1 MNLLLHFHAIKCS
14 NLINPTMMFEK
25 KFVNLF
31 TIIAFSGILCS
42 CHSGVP
48 EKNTI
53 NRQAASLRVEGV
65 IVNPTVLDQTITIS
79 GTLKPFEETTLMPE
93 VPGRVVG
100 INLSEG
106 GFAKKGTLL
115 VKLFDGDLQAQLKK
129 SQAQLQL
136 EQQTENRQ
144 SELMKVN
151 GISQLDLDQTIL
163 QINSIKADIEVLNV
177 QINKTEVRAPF
188 DGTIGLRNI
197 SIGAQVTTATALATI
212 RDVRHLKLDF
222 SVPEKYSSIIKP
234 GFKVKFTVQG
244 NDNKYNATVMATE
257 QGIESDTR
265 NLNGRAIVE
274 GTNSSL
280 IPGEF
285 ANVDLR
291 LGENKDALMVPTE
304 AVIPQ
309 ARSKQLIIAKQG
321 KASFVTVTTGI
332 RNSSSV
338 QVLSGI
344 NPGDTVVTT
353 GILFLK
359 PNAVLKFSKVKR
371 DSI

>member
-1 MNLLLHFHAIKCS
+1 MTHFM
-14 NLINPTMMFEK
+14 LK
-25 KFVNLF
+25 KRILNLF
-31 TIIAFSGILCS
+31 IIIAFSGILSS
-42 CHSGVP
+42 CHSGAP
-48 EKNTI
+48 DQITI
-53 NRQAASLRVEGV
+53 NRQAVSLRVEGV
-65 IVNPTVLDQTITIS
+65 IVNPTILDQTITFS
-79 GTLKPFEETTLMPE
+79 GTLKPFEETVLMPE
-93 VPGRVVG
+93 VAGRVVD

-129 SQAQLQL
+129 SQAQLHL
-136 EQQTENRQ
+136 EEQTENRQ

-151 GISQLDLDQTIL
+151 GISQLDLDQTVL

-197 SIGAQVTTATALATI
+197 SIGAQVTPATALATI

-222 SVPEKYSSIIKP
+222 SVPEKYSSTLKP
-234 GFKVKFTVQG
+234 GLKVKFTVLG
-244 NDNKYNATVMATE
+244 NDNKYDAKVMATE

-265 NLNGRAIVE
+265 NLNGRAVVE
-274 GTNSSL
+274 GSIASL
-280 IPGEF
+280 IPGES
-285 ANVDLR
+285 VHVELQ
-291 LGENKDALMVPTE
+291 LSENKGSLMVPTE

-309 ARSKQLIIAKQG
+309 ARTKQLIVAKQG
-321 KASFVTVTTGI
+321 RANFVTVTTGI

-338 QVLSGI
+338 QVLNGI

-359 PNAVLKFSKVKR
+359 PNAVLKFSKIKTNPL
-371 DSI
+371 

>member
-1 MNLLLHFHAIKCS
+1 MIHFM
-14 NLINPTMMFEK
+14 LK
-25 KFVNLF
+25 KRILNLF
-31 TIIAFSGILCS
+31 IIIAFSGVLSS
-42 CHSGVP
+42 CHSGAPDQITV
-48 EKNTI
+48 
-53 NRQAASLRVEGV
+53 NRQAVNLKVEGV
-65 IVNPTVLDQTITIS
+65 IVSPSVLDQTIIIS
-79 GTLKPFEETTLMPE
+79 GTLKPFEETVLMPE
-93 VPGRVVG
+93 VPGRVVD
-100 INLSEG
+100 INLTEG
-106 GFAKKGTLL
+106 GFTKKGTLL

-163 QINSIKADIEVLNV
+163 QINSIKADIEVLKV

-222 SVPEKYSSIIKP
+222 SVPGKYSSTIKP
-234 GFKVKFTVQG
+234 GFKVQFSVRGDDK
-244 NDNKYNATVMATE
+244 KYDATVMATE

-265 NLNGRAIVE
+265 NLNLRAIVQSDV
-274 GTNSSL
+274 SSL
-280 IPGEF
+280 TPGEF
-285 ANVDLR
+285 ADVELR
-291 LGENKDALMVPTE
+291 LSENKSALMVPTE

-309 ARSKQLIIAKQG
+309 ARTKQLIVAKKG
-321 KASFVTVTTGI
+321 RASFVTIMTGI
-332 RNSSSV
+332 RNASSV
-338 QVLSGI
+338 QILSGI

-359 PNAVLKFSKVKR
+359 PNAVLNFSKVK
-371 DSI
+371 SNPL

>member
-1 MNLLLHFHAIKCS
+1 VSDNKTA
-14 NLINPTMMFEK
+14 
-25 KFVNLF
+25 
-31 TIIAFSGILCS
+31 
-42 CHSGVP
+42 
-48 EKNTI
+48 
-53 NRQAASLRVEGV
+53 NRQSVSLKVEGI
-65 IVNPTVLDQTITIS
+65 IVNPSVLDQTIYIS
-79 GTLKPFEETTLMPE
+79 GTLKPFEETILMPE
-93 VPGRVVG
+93 VPGRVVD
-100 INLSEG
+100 INLTEG
-106 GFAKKGTLL
+106 GFTKKGTLL

-163 QINSIKADIEVLNV
+163 QINSIRADIEVLKV

-212 RDVRHLKLDF
+212 RDLRHLKLDF
-222 SVPEKYSSIIKP
+222 SVPGKYSNTVKP
-234 GFKVKFTVQG
+234 GFKVQFSVRNEDK
-244 NDNKYNATVMATE
+244 KYDATVMATE

-265 NLNGRAIVE
+265 NLNLRAVVQSDV
-274 GTNSSL
+274 SSL
-280 IPGEF
+280 TPGEY
-285 ANVDLR
+285 ADVELR
-291 LGENKDALMVPTE
+291 LSENKSALMVPTE

-309 ARSKQLIIAKQG
+309 ARIKQLIVAKKG
-321 KASFVTVTTGI
+321 RASFVTITTGI
-332 RNSSSV
+332 RNASSV
-338 QVLSGI
+338 QILSGI

-359 PNAVLKFSKVKR
+359 PNAVLNFSKVK
-371 DSI
+371 SNPL

>member
-1 MNLLLHFHAIKCS
+1 
-14 NLINPTMMFEK
+14 MFEK
-25 KFVNLF
+25 KFINQF
-31 TIIAFSGILCS
+31 KIIAFSVFLCA
-42 CHSGVP
+42 CHSGTTD
-48 EKNTI
+48 KKAI
-53 NRQAASLRVEGV
+53 ARQDVNLRVEGV
-65 IVNPTVLDQTITIS
+65 IVNPTVLDQTIAIS
-79 GTLKPFEETTLMPE
+79 GTLKPFEETVLMPE
-93 VPGRVVG
+93 VAGRVVE

-129 SQAQLQL
+129 SKAQLQL
-136 EQQTENRQ
+136 EEQTEKRQ

-197 SIGAQVTTATALATI
+197 SVGAQITTATALATI

-222 SVPEKYSSIIKP
+222 SVPEKYSSTIKP

-244 NDNKYNATVMATE
+244 DENKYDATVMATE

-274 GTNSSL
+274 GNNTVL

-285 ANVDLR
+285 ANVELR
-291 LGENKDALMVPTE
+291 LSENKDALMVPTE

-309 ARSKQLIIAKQG
+309 ARTKQVIVAKSG
-321 KASFVTVTTGI
+321 KASFVTIITGI

-344 NPGDTVVTT
+344 SPGDTVVTT

-371 DSI
+371 DTI

>member
-1 MNLLLHFHAIKCS
+1 MIHLILMKRILNLL
-14 NLINPTMMFEK
+14 
-25 KFVNLF
+25 
-31 TIIAFSGILCS
+31 IIIPLSGILFS
-42 CHSGVP
+42 CHSGATDKPNV
-48 EKNTI
+48 
-53 NRQAASLRVEGV
+53 NRQAATLKVEGV
-65 IVNPTVLDQTITIS
+65 IVKPTILDQTITIS
-79 GTLKPFEETTLMPE
+79 GTIMPYEETVLMPE
-93 VPGRVVG
+93 VAGRVVE
-100 INLSEG
+100 INLTEG
-106 GFAKKGTLL
+106 GFAKKRTLL

-136 EQQTENRQ
+136 EEQTEKRQ

-163 QINSIKADIEVLNV
+163 QINSINADIEVLNV
-177 QINKTEVRAPF
+177 LIHKTEVRAPF
-188 DGTIGLRNI
+188 DGTVGLRNI

-222 SVPEKYSSIIKP
+222 SVPEKYSSTIKP

-244 NDNKYNATVMATE
+244 SDNKYDATVMATE
-257 QGIESDTR
+257 QGIEADTR

-274 GTNSSL
+274 GNITKL

-285 ANVDLR
+285 ANVELR
-291 LGENKDALMVPTE
+291 LSEANDALMVPSE

-309 ARSKQLIIAKQG
+309 AKSKQLIVARNG
-321 KASFVTVTTGI
+321 KASFITVRTGI
-332 RNSSSV
+332 RNASSV
-338 QVLSGI
+338 QVISGI

-371 DSI
+371 DQL

>member
-1 MNLLLHFHAIKCS
+1 ML
-14 NLINPTMMFEK
+14 K
-25 KFVNLF
+25 KGIFNLF
-31 TIIAFSGILCS
+31 IIIAFTGILCS
-42 CHSGVP
+42 CHSGVT
-48 EKNTI
+48 NTKTA
-53 NRQAASLRVEGV
+53 NRQSVSLKVEGI
-65 IVNPTVLDQTITIS
+65 IVRPTVLDQTITIS
-79 GTLKPFEETTLMPE
+79 GTLMPFEETVLMPE
-93 VPGRVVG
+93 VAGRVVD

-136 EQQTENRQ
+136 EEQTENRQ

-163 QINSIKADIEVLNV
+163 QINSIKADIEVLKV
-177 QINKTEVRAPF
+177 QINKTEVHAPF

-197 SIGAQVTTATALATI
+197 SIGAQVTPATALATI

-222 SVPEKYSSIIKP
+222 SVPERYSSTIKP

-244 NDNKYNATVMATE
+244 NDNKYDATVMATE

-265 NLNGRAIVE
+265 NLNGRAIVQSDV
-274 GTNSSL
+274 TSL
-280 IPGEF
+280 IPGQF
-285 ANVDLR
+285 ANVELR
-291 LGENKDALMVPTE
+291 LSESNNALMVPTE

-309 ARSKQLIIAKQG
+309 DMSKQLIVAKNG
-321 KASFVTVTTGI
+321 KASFVTIKTGI
-332 RNSSSV
+332 RNASSV

-359 PNAVLKFSKVKR
+359 PNAVLKFSKVK
-371 DSI
+371 SNPL

>member
-1 MNLLLHFHAIKCS
+1 MLKKRIF
-14 NLINPTMMFEK
+14 NPFI
-25 KFVNLF
+25 
-31 TIIAFSGILCS
+31 IIAFSGILCS
-42 CHSGVP
+42 CHSGATDN
-48 EKNTI
+48 KTA
-53 NRQAASLRVEGV
+53 NRQSVNLKVEGI
-65 IVNPTVLDQTITIS
+65 IVSPTVLDQTITIS
-79 GTLKPFEETTLMPE
+79 GTLKPFEETVLMPE
-93 VPGRVVG
+93 VAGRVVD

-136 EQQTENRQ
+136 EEQTENRQ

-163 QINSIKADIEVLNV
+163 QINSIKADIEVLKV
-177 QINKTEVRAPF
+177 QINKTEVHAPF

-197 SIGAQVTTATALATI
+197 SIGAQVTPATALATI

-222 SVPEKYSSIIKP
+222 SVPERYSSTIKP

-244 NDNKYNATVMATE
+244 NDNKYDATVMATE

-265 NLNGRAIVE
+265 NLNGRAIVQSDV
-274 GTNSSL
+274 TSL
-280 IPGEF
+280 IPGQF
-285 ANVDLR
+285 ANVELR
-291 LGENKDALMVPTE
+291 LSESNNALMVPTE

-309 ARSKQLIIAKQG
+309 DMYKQLIIAKNG
-321 KASFVTVTTGI
+321 KASFVTIKTGI
-332 RNSSSV
+332 RNASSV

-344 NPGDTVVTT
+344 SPGDTVVTT

-359 PNAVLKFSKVKR
+359 PNAVLKFSKVK
-371 DSI
+371 SNPL

>member
-1 MNLLLHFHAIKCS
+1 MAYL
-14 NLINPTMMFEK
+14 
-25 KFVNLF
+25 FV
-31 TIIAFSGILCS
+31 IILVSGVLKS
-42 CHSGVP
+42 CHSGVD
-48 EKNTI
+48 EKTPV
-53 NRQAASLRVEGV
+53 NRQVVSLKVEGV
-65 IVNPTVLDQTITIS
+65 IVNPSVLDQTITIS
-79 GTLKPFEETTLMPE
+79 GTLKPFEETVLMPE
-93 VPGRVVG
+93 VPGRVVD
-100 INLSEG
+100 INLTEG
-106 GFAKKGTLL
+106 GFTKKGTLL

-163 QINSIKADIEVLNV
+163 QINSIRADIEVLKV

-212 RDVRHLKLDF
+212 RDLRHLKLDF
-222 SVPEKYSSIIKP
+222 SVPGKYSNTVKP
-234 GFKVKFTVQG
+234 GFKVQFSVRNEDK
-244 NDNKYNATVMATE
+244 KYDATVMATE

-265 NLNGRAIVE
+265 NLNLRAVVQSDV
-274 GTNSSL
+274 SSL
-280 IPGEF
+280 TPGEY
-285 ANVDLR
+285 ADVELR
-291 LGENKDALMVPTE
+291 LSENKSALMVPTE

-309 ARSKQLIIAKQG
+309 ARTKQLIVAKNG
-321 KASFVTVTTGI
+321 RASFVTIMTGI
-332 RNSSSV
+332 RNASSV
-338 QVLSGI
+338 QILSGI

-359 PNAVLKFSKVKR
+359 PNAVLNFSKVK
-371 DSI
+371 SNPL

>member
-1 MNLLLHFHAIKCS
+1 MTHFMLKKRI
-14 NLINPTMMFEK
+14 INSFI
-25 KFVNLF
+25 
-31 TIIAFSGILCS
+31 IIAFLGILCS
-42 CHSGVP
+42 CHSRVSDN
-48 EKNTI
+48 KTANW
-53 NRQAASLRVEGV
+53 QSVSLKVEGI
-65 IVNPTVLDQTITIS
+65 IVNPSVLDQTIYIS
-79 GTLKPFEETTLMPE
+79 GTLKPFEETILMPE
-93 VPGRVVG
+93 VPGRVVD
-100 INLSEG
+100 INLTEG
-106 GFAKKGTLL
+106 GFTKKGTLL

-163 QINSIKADIEVLNV
+163 QINSIRADIEVLKV

-212 RDVRHLKLDF
+212 RDLRHLKLDF
-222 SVPEKYSSIIKP
+222 SVPGKYSNTVKP
-234 GFKVKFTVQG
+234 GFKVQFSVRNEDK
-244 NDNKYNATVMATE
+244 KYDATVMATE

-265 NLNGRAIVE
+265 NLNLRAVVQSDV
-274 GTNSSL
+274 SSL
-280 IPGEF
+280 TPGEY
-285 ANVDLR
+285 ADVELR
-291 LGENKDALMVPTE
+291 LSENKSALMVPTE

-309 ARSKQLIIAKQG
+309 AWIKQLIVAKKG
-321 KASFVTVTTGI
+321 RASFVTITTGI
-332 RNSSSV
+332 RNASSV
-338 QVLSGI
+338 QILSGI

-359 PNAVLKFSKVKR
+359 PNAVLNFSKVK
-371 DSI
+371 SNPL